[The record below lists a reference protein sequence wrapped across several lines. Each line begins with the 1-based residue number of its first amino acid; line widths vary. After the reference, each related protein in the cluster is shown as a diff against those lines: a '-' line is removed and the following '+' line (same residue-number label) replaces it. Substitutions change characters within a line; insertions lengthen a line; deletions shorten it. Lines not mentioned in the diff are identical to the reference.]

1 VESGTLKRNESQKND
16 YPLHHVHV
24 RTDEEGQSN
33 ALKSP
38 MLKADH
44 GQLMFS
50 SSTDTYRKDLDNPD
64 YGIIREEQAT
74 LKIDRDLSTSL
85 GDQQVGGVEHA
96 RDIINLSQQSLDR
109 VSQLSPEL
117 DISDEE
123 MSNLL
128 ADV

>member
-1 VESGTLKRNESQKND
+1 
-16 YPLHHVHV
+16 
-24 RTDEEGQSN
+24 
-33 ALKSP
+33 
-38 MLKADH
+38 MLLLAF
-44 GQLMFS
+44 LSSYTSIMFVS
-50 SSTDTYRKDLDNPD
+50 LYCILFSWLFWYYCRDLDNPD

-85 GDQQVGGVEHA
+85 GDQRVGGVEHA

-128 ADV
+128 ADVWGLVLYLRLW